1 MDKQRSRKL
10 VEGEN
15 KLRRRW
21 KKGIPAV
28 LRKWGERG
36 LSQASH
42 TWRQSRKK
50 TRYDC
55 GCSFQKDTK
64 PGSSQRSTVKG
75 GKTMIIVDTTDIV
88 IHMQVKQ
95 KNK

>member
-1 MDKQRSRKL
+1 M
-10 VEGEN
+10 
-15 KLRRRW
+15 
-21 KKGIPAV
+21 KKKEFQQCWESEV
-28 LRKWGERG
+28 RG
-36 LSQASH
+36 VCLKHH
-42 TWRQSRKK
+42 THGDRVGKK

-75 GKTMIIVDTTDIV
+75 GETMIIVDTTDIV